1 MIVEDIND
9 QTHFTDADFV
19 FPGTFFGTWIPRT
32 TNAHLGIHA
41 AILASEL
48 KKEGAVAVCAVLRD
62 GKDHRT
68 DKYEQEWNGFWRF
81 HNLMQFADTFI
92 AVSSV
97 GMSRMDYLALP
108 ALSNG
113 ASDLATPL
121 TTSVNE
127 WDAIKGILF
136 DDEAKSIC

>member
-1 MIVEDIND
+1 
-9 QTHFTDADFV
+9 
-19 FPGTFFGTWIPRT
+19 
-32 TNAHLGIHA
+32 
-41 AILASEL
+41 
-48 KKEGAVAVCAVLRD
+48 
-62 GKDHRT
+62 
-68 DKYEQEWNGFWRF
+68 
-81 HNLMQFADTFI
+81 MQFADTFI